1 VWRCIL
7 KYDVGTKVSI
17 AKMLSSTTIIGMN
30 TLTTKQE
37 VALLRSAVAGLVGR
51 DKEGVYQPALVKEL
65 LASLSRTPTRS
76 FTTSE
81 DFLNQLAQAK

>member
-1 VWRCIL
+1 MLLIQ
-7 KYDVGTKVSI
+7 KVSI

-65 LASLSRTPTRS
+65 LASLSRTRTRT
-76 FTTSE
+76 FTTSD

>member
-1 VWRCIL
+1 MMLVQ
-7 KYDVGTKVSI
+7 KVSI

-65 LASLSRTPTRS
+65 LASLSRTPTRT
-76 FTTSE
+76 FTTSD

>member
-1 VWRCIL
+1 MMLVQ
-7 KYDVGTKVSI
+7 KVSI

-51 DKEGVYQPALVKEL
+51 DKEGGLST
-65 LASLSRTPTRS
+65 SLSEGIAR
-76 FTTSE
+76 
-81 DFLNQLAQAK
+81 